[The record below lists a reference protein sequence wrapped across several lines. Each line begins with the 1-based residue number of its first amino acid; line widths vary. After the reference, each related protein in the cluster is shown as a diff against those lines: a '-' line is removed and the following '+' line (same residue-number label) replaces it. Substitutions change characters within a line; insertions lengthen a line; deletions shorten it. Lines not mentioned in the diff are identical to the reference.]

1 MKPVITYADFE
12 KLDFRVGRIAAASA
26 PDWSNKLL
34 RFEVDFGQE
43 IGKRIMFSGIRKWY
57 EPSTLIG
64 KSFVF
69 LINMEPKKMGEE
81 ESAGMMIMADAEKPV
96 LFTLME
102 EVDPGSVVR

>member
-1 MKPVITYADFE
+1 MKPTVTYADFE
-12 KLDFRVGRIAAASA
+12 KLDFRVGKVVAATG
-26 PDWSNKLL
+26 PDWSSKLL

-57 EPSTLIG
+57 EPATLIG

-81 ESAGMMIMADAEKPV
+81 ESAGMMIMADGDKPI

-102 EVDPGSVVR
+102 EVQPGAIVR